1 MKQTNTSPN
10 TTPTSIR
17 LDEYDK
23 HKLEL
28 ARRKIERELLPS
40 MPVRVKLTPSN
51 ILRIVLAQYVKD
63 EQT

>member
-1 MKQTNTSPN
+1 MTQDTTSPY
-10 TTPTSIR
+10 TIPTSIR
-17 LDEYDK
+17 LDEDDK

-40 MPVRVKLTPSN
+40 MPIRVKLTPSN
-51 ILRIVLAQYVKD
+51 ILRIALAQYVKD